1 MIYNLQVLRAL
12 AAFAVVFVHMDL
24 FAIQLGIEKRWLE
37 FGNAGVDV
45 FFVLSGFLMVHTSV
59 ARPPGAI
66 YFFAN
71 RILRIA
77 PLYWAITIV
86 VFTIAYLDIGL
97 LGATRANWMELVKSI
112 LFIPFYKS
120 NGLIMPVLFVG
131 WTINYEMFFYIIFA
145 FFIGVTQS
153 RVVVTAV
160 LATSLIICIVLAG
173 AWFRPEALELRFL
186 SKPIILEF
194 AFGMVLAL
202 ALGRDRALGRRQAWW
217 FLLFS
222 SILLLGGAT
231 YLPGWPRWIVSG
243 IPAAFLL
250 CCAVSLE
257 RHGIYS
263 KKSWL
268 LLLGD
273 SSYALYLTHPFAL
286 QGLGKLLP
294 QGSPLLLVWAV
305 LLCAIA
311 LAFLMAILIYKFLER
326 PMTHWLRQKLDFV
339 VPKRSFT

>member
-1 MIYNLQVLRAL
+1 MIYNLQLLRAL

-45 FFVLSGFLMVHTSV
+45 FFVLSGFLMVHTSM
-59 ARPPGAI
+59 ARPPDAI
-66 YFFAN
+66 YFFVN

-77 PLYWAITIV
+77 PLYWSITIF
-86 VFTIAYLDIGL
+86 VFMIAYMDIGL
-97 LGATRANWMELVKSI
+97 LGATRANWMELAKSI
-112 LFIPFYKS
+112 VFVPFTKS
-120 NGLIMPVLFVG
+120 NGLVMPVLFVG

-145 FFIGVTQS
+145 FFIGLTQS
-153 RVVVTAV
+153 RVVLTSI
-160 LATSLIICIVLAG
+160 LATSLIICIVLVG
-173 AWFRPEALELRFL
+173 SWFSPETLELRFF

-194 AFGMVLAL
+194 AFGMVLAVG
-202 ALGRDRALGRRQAWW
+202 LGKSRALGRSQAWW
-217 FLLFS
+217 LLLFS

-231 YLPGWPRWIVSG
+231 TFSGWPRWIVSG
-243 IPAAFLL
+243 IPAAILL

-257 RHGIYS
+257 RHGLYS

-294 QGSPLLLVWAV
+294 QGSPLLFVWAV

-339 VPKRSFT
+339 APKKTFT